1 MVKICQSYPMSEICR
16 SPHVKALST
25 TRARTFARADAVDRT
40 LDSNFFHPERPFAL
54 VFEPP
59 PPSLTLTKTS
69 CLKVRAR
76 NPPPIGLSR
85 RLTILIVFRTDIL
98 YDPRSLRRAHA
109 IAHAFHVTMSA
120 ASVFVP
126 SVAFAAKPS
135 AKFRAKVRGRAA
147 PARSTTI
154 RAGIFGKKDADPP
167 HDPDNPGFDTLCLH
181 AGYTPIGDEATYG
194 LGQGASRGV
203 PLYRTA
209 PYQVR
214 PPRLFPPAIRAIVKK

>member
-1 MVKICQSYPMSEICR
+1 MKSRSSVTTSCTGWLFTGFGAGWLLKSVRVRSEICR

-85 RLTILIVFRTDIL
+85 RLTILIRSEITSTRARDRARVSRHDVRRFRFR
-98 YDPRSLRRAHA
+98 PLRR
-109 IAHAFHVTMSA
+109 
-120 ASVFVP
+120 
-126 SVAFAAKPS
+126 
-135 AKFRAKVRGRAA
+135 VRRETLREVSRESS
-147 PARSTTI
+147 RS
-154 RAGIFGKKDADPP
+154 RR
-167 HDPDNPGFDTLCLH
+167 
-181 AGYTPIGDEATYG
+181 
-194 LGQGASRGV
+194 S
-203 PLYRTA
+203 
-209 PYQVR
+209 
-214 PPRLFPPAIRAIVKK
+214 RAIDDDSRRNLRKERC

>member
-1 MVKICQSYPMSEICR
+1 VKSRSSVTTSCTGRLFTGFGAGWLKSVRVRSEICR

-85 RLTILIVFRTDIL
+85 RLTILIVFTDRYFI
-98 YDPRSLRRAHA
+98 RSEITSTRARDRARVSRHDVRRFRFRPLRR
-109 IAHAFHVTMSA
+109 
-120 ASVFVP
+120 
-126 SVAFAAKPS
+126 
-135 AKFRAKVRGRAA
+135 VRRETLREVSRESS
-147 PARSTTI
+147 RS
-154 RAGIFGKKDADPP
+154 RR
-167 HDPDNPGFDTLCLH
+167 
-181 AGYTPIGDEATYG
+181 
-194 LGQGASRGV
+194 S
-203 PLYRTA
+203 
-209 PYQVR
+209 
-214 PPRLFPPAIRAIVKK
+214 RAIDDDSRRNLRKERC